1 MTKVLLLS
9 VWLMLQLSRSFSSE
23 EDFYRQDSDE
33 YFVNAIGFLPSPW
46 NAFYYQPRAPVLDN
60 SSSYEGRTINRQQ
73 SIANNAVAAPNEK
86 DNDQSPES
94 RFSLGSLGTFNTGI
108 FNNRFLPGSKW
119 RPFGGLS
126 NRISITY
133 NPNMENSFETF
144 DSCTSPSPSGDAG
157 ICVPGSVC
165 SLFSGRPIGSCPLG
179 KICCINT
186 VNKCGGA
193 VTLNNTYWHSPT
205 TPISDYST
213 CALTVRTDYK
223 LAEQMKKPICQ
234 IRLDFVSFNTAQPT
248 AGTCTDTFQV
258 GGATTVA
265 PIICGDNTGQ
275 HMYLDL
281 PSSALTP
288 SNVQLMF
295 SFGAVTGTRSWNIK
309 IAMLPCG
316 ASYLAPVDCLQYFTD
331 PTGRVTSFNWQ
342 DVPVS
347 ATRQLNNQHYNICF
361 RTELVSLKRA
371 AQMCFS
377 VCSVSNGDAFSITT
391 PTSTAAALA
400 AIAVTTAT
408 ANLAAAQAQL
418 AVTQAGINPLLPT
431 AAQYLAVINA
441 NTAVRDS
448 QAALSA
454 AQTTFAT
461 ATATAASLSGVGI
474 SAPVNGVNMATC
486 LYDFLVIAG
495 ARDAAN
501 DEADRYCG
509 NALNPAANPLSTN
522 VQVCTLIRP
531 FKISYRTDGTEGAV
545 VTGTNI
551 LPAPADTHNT
561 GFCLD
566 YQEK

>member
-1 MTKVLLLS
+1 MHQTFKIAPNLPS
-9 VWLMLQLSRSFSSE
+9 QFS
-23 EDFYRQDSDE
+23 RQDSDE
-33 YFVNAIGFLPSPW
+33 YFVNAIGFLPYPW
-46 NAFYYQPRAPVLDN
+46 NALYYQPRAPVPDY
-60 SSSYEGRTINRQQ
+60 SSSYEGRTLNRQQ
-73 SIANNAVAAPNEK
+73 SIANNAVSTPISEK
-86 DNDQSPES
+86 ENDQSSEG
-94 RFSLGSLGTFNTGI
+94 RLSLGSLSTFNTGI
-108 FNNRFLPGSKW
+108 FKDRFLPGSAW
-119 RPFGGLS
+119 RPFGGLA

-165 SLFSGRPIGSCPLG
+165 SLFGGRPSGSCPLG

-193 VTLNNTYWHSPT
+193 VTLNNT
-205 TPISDYST
+205 
-213 CALTVRTDYK
+213 
-223 LAEQMKKPICQ
+223 
-234 IRLDFVSFNTAQPT
+234 LDFVSFNTAQPT

-295 SFGAVTGTRSWNIK
+295 SFGAVTASRSWNIK

-342 DVPVS
+342 DVAVS

-361 RTELVSLKRA
+361 RTELVSLKVRQRA

-408 ANLAAAQAQL
+408 ANLAAAQAHL
-418 AVTQAGINPLLPT
+418 AVTQAGINPLFPT
-431 AAQYLAVINA
+431 TAQYLAVIDA

-461 ATATAASLSGVGI
+461 ATATAASNSGVGI

-501 DEADRYCG
+501 GEADRYCG
-509 NALNPAANPLSTN
+509 NALNPAANPLTSN
-522 VQVCTLIRP
+522 VQP
-531 FKISYRTDGTEGAV
+531 FKISYGTDGTEGAV